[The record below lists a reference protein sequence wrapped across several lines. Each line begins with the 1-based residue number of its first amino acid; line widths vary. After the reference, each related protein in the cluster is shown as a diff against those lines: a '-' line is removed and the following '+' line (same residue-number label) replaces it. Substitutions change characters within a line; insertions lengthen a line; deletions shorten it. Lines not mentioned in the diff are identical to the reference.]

1 MNWEKLKLAERN
13 FLDRYPGGFQDPE
26 MQAIAKKHKPE
37 KMAAMAQEFFNEDG
51 FSITETLT
59 EHLIKMVSASSM
71 VSVFEKPKFRDFVR
85 SLNSN
90 DRDALSGA
98 LYEMLHG
105 DEEKG
110 FNAFLECLSMG
121 KLAKWTL
128 MTVVPAYL
136 RPRQEVFVKPTTAK
150 GIIKTFEVEGMVY
163 KARPSYEFYTAYRR
177 LINEMKERV
186 DPSLSPSNAA
196 FSGFLMMSMEQ

>member
-1 MNWEKLKLAERN
+1 MNWEKLTKVERN

-37 KMAAMAQEFFNEDG
+37 KMDAMAREFFCEDG

-59 EHLIKMVSASSM
+59 EHLIKVVSASSM
-71 VSVFEKPKFRDFVR
+71 VSVFEKPRFRDFIR

-90 DRDALSGA
+90 DKDALSNA
-98 LYEMLHG
+98 LYERLYG

-110 FNAFLECLSMG
+110 FNAYLESLSMG

-136 RPRQEVFVKPTTAK
+136 RPREEVFIKPTTAK
-150 GIIKTFEVEGMVY
+150 GIIKTFEIEDLVY
-163 KARPSYEFYTAYRR
+163 KPRPSYEFYTAFRK
-177 LINEMKERV
+177 LINEMKTRV

-196 FSGFLMMSMEQ
+196 FSGFLMMSMEL